1 VPWVIVVFGVCFFT
15 NESEWPLLP
24 LADWTSYLACAFLAI
39 LGMSLLALGLKAC
52 PPKILTGRDKSMLV
66 TKGIYSYI
74 RHPVCL
80 SCAVLSFSVAMGF
93 KSITGLIATIA
104 VLVIVYLRIVLW
116 EERELE
122 HRFGQEYCEYKSN
135 VGMFVPRLHWTP
147 KK

>member
-15 NESEWPLLP
+15 NKSGWPLLP

-39 LGMSLLALGLKAC
+39 PSMSLLALGLKAC
-52 PPKILTGRDKSMLV
+52 PPKILTGRDRSILV

-80 SCAVLSFSVAMGF
+80 SCAVLSFSVAIGF
-93 KSITGLIATIA
+93 KSIIGLIAAIA
-104 VLVIVYLRIVLW
+104 VLAIVYLRIVLW

-122 HRFGQEYCEYKSN
+122 HRFGLEYREYKSN
-135 VGMFVPRLHWTP
+135 VGMFIPRLHRTP

>member
-15 NESEWPLLP
+15 NESGWPLLP
-24 LADWTSYLACAFLAI
+24 LADWASYLACAFLTVLGI
-39 LGMSLLALGLKAC
+39 LLLALGLKVC
-52 PPKILTGRDKSMLV
+52 PLKILTGRDRSTLV

-80 SCAVLSFSVAMGF
+80 SCVVLSFSVAIGF
-93 KSITGLIATIA
+93 KSIIGLIAAIA
-104 VLVIVYLRIVLW
+104 VLAIVYLRIVLW

>member
-15 NESEWPLLP
+15 NKSGWPLLP

-39 LGMSLLALGLKAC
+39 PGMSLLALGLKAC
-52 PPKILTGRDKSMLV
+52 PPKILIGRDKSMLV

-80 SCAVLSFSVAMGF
+80 SCVVLSFSVAIGF
-93 KSITGLIATIA
+93 KSIIGLIAAIA
-104 VLVIVYLRIVLW
+104 VLAIVYLRIVLW

-122 HRFGQEYCEYKSN
+122 HQFGQEYCEYKSN
-135 VGMFVPRLHWTP
+135 VGMFIPRLNWTP

>member
-1 VPWVIVVFGVCFFT
+1 MPWVIVVFGVCFFT
-15 NESEWPLLP
+15 NKFGWPLLP
-24 LADWTSYLACAFLAI
+24 LADWASYLACAFLAI

-52 PPKILTGRDKSMLV
+52 PPKILIGRDKSMLV

-74 RHPVCL
+74 RHSVCL

-104 VLVIVYLRIVLW
+104 VLAIVYLQIVLW

-135 VGMFVPRLHWTP
+135 VGMFISRLHWTP

>member
-15 NESEWPLLP
+15 NESGWPLLP

-39 LGMSLLALGLKAC
+39 PGMSLLALGLKAC
-52 PPKILTGRDKSMLV
+52 PPKILTGRDKSVLV

-80 SCAVLSFSVAMGF
+80 SCVVLSLSVAMVF
-93 KSITGLIATIA
+93 KSIIGLIATIA
-104 VLVIVYLRIVLW
+104 VLAIVYLRIVLW

-135 VGMFVPRLHWTP
+135 VGMFIPRLHWTP

>member
-1 VPWVIVVFGVCFFT
+1 MPWVIVVFGVCIFADKFG
-15 NESEWPLLP
+15 WPLLP

-39 LGMSLLALGLKAC
+39 LGMSLLALGLKVC
-52 PPKILTGRDKSMLV
+52 PLKILTGHDKSMLV

-74 RHPVCL
+74 RHPLGL
-80 SCAVLSFSVAMGF
+80 SWVVLSFSVAMGF
-93 KSITGLIATIA
+93 KSIVGLIAAIA
-104 VLVIVYLRIVLW
+104 VLAIVYLRIVLW

>member
-15 NESEWPLLP
+15 NKPGWLLLP
-24 LADWTSYLACAFLAI
+24 LADWASYLACAFLAI
-39 LGMSLLALGLKAC
+39 LGMSLLVLGLKAC
-52 PPKILTGRDKSMLV
+52 PPKILIGRDKSMLV

-80 SCAVLSFSVAMGF
+80 SCVVLSFSVAMGF

-104 VLVIVYLRIVLW
+104 VLAIVYLRIVLW

-135 VGMFVPRLHWTP
+135 VGMFIPRLHWTP

>member
-1 VPWVIVVFGVCFFT
+1 MPWVIVVFGVCFFT
-15 NESEWPLLP
+15 NKSGWPLLP

-39 LGMSLLALGLKAC
+39 PGMSLLALGLKAC

-104 VLVIVYLRIVLW
+104 VLAIVYLRIVLW

-122 HRFGQEYCEYKSN
+122 HRFGQEYCEYKSK
-135 VGMFVPRLHWTP
+135 VGMFIPRLHWTP

>member
-15 NESEWPLLP
+15 SKSRWPLLP

-39 LGMSLLALGLKAC
+39 LGMSRLVLGLKAC
-52 PPKILTGRDKSMLV
+52 PPKILIGHDKSMLV

-74 RHPVCL
+74 RHPVCV
-80 SCAVLSFSVAMGF
+80 SCVVLSFSVVMGF
-93 KSITGLIATIA
+93 KSIIGLIATIA
-104 VLVIVYLRIVLW
+104 VLAIVYLRIVLW
-116 EERELE
+116 EERELA

-135 VGMFVPRLHWTP
+135 VGMFIPRLHWTP